1 MTAHMTRTSFLCWI
15 LLLAPA
21 VAMAQY
27 KNPGEG
33 PWTGPRTADGQPDI
47 RGTYD
52 TSAVSGSFSLEN
64 PMAGGGRFPFLAEG
78 KPLPKNPS
86 RVVDPANGLV
96 PYRPDAKAR
105 RDALEARAED
115 PRAPHHIDTQ
125 MRCLLQGPARGFYT
139 TQARFVQ
146 TPGHVLVLYNQY
158 QYYRVIRLNVPHV
171 GKDIKLWMG
180 DSVGRWEG
188 NTLVVDVTS
197 VNAKARLTM
206 IGDYYGQ
213 NTKITERMTFVDKD
227 TIQYSATFEDPTIY
241 TRPWTMSVPQK
252 RDLVQDK
259 EEFWEYGCHEG
270 EKTSTHL
277 DDNIK

>member
-1 MTAHMTRTSFLCWI
+1 MIRASLISVLM
-15 LLLAPA
+15 LAPA
-21 VAMAQY
+21 SAMAQY

-86 RVVDPANGLV
+86 RVVVPSNGLV

-115 PRAPHHIDTQ
+115 PRAPFHIDTQ

-146 TPGHVLVLYNQY
+146 IPGHVLVLYNQY
-158 QYYRVIRLNVPHV
+158 QYYRIIRLNTPPLGPDV
-171 GKDIKLWMG
+171 KLWMG

-188 NTLVVDVTS
+188 NTLVVNVGN
-197 VNAKARLTM
+197 VNAKARLSM
-206 IGDYYGQ
+206 IGDYYGP
-213 NTKITERMTFVDKD
+213 NTKITERITFVDRD
-227 TIQYSATFEDPTIY
+227 TIQYSATFEDPSLY
-241 TRPWTMSVPQK
+241 TQPWTLSVPMK
-252 RDLVQDK
+252 RDAQTDN

-277 DDNIK
+277 DDSLKQ